1 MLLHADAA
9 ELVGKGKVLAKT
21 GPAQLFQ
28 LVPRYAVT
36 FQLPQKGADE
46 AVART
51 GGVHSPDFPAGGK
64 AMGGAGVGVGT
75 AAAAGVDHQLHITH
89 EQLRQGGFDVRRA
102 GEKFQLFIRNFEDVG
117 KRQELQHR
125 PAQHV
130 AVRPEREAQVRVKA
144 DDAAGLPGGG
154 DGRKVGV
161 AHGTV
166 HQRDTA
172 EVQGKGIGEPCRV
185 DLLRR
190 IEQVRRGLAVEAEG
204 AAAVLFQTDE
214 GKGRA
219 GLIGKGQMGEVD
231 AAGFQFPGD
240 LVAEGVVAQLAQK
253 STFAAQPG
261 KGRAHVGRCAASAR
275 AERGDLVKR
284 TAHPGR
290 DHIDECFA
298 NGKQCAAG
306 HREPPKLR
314 CW

>member
-1 MLLHADAA
+1 
-9 ELVGKGKVLAKT
+9 
-21 GPAQLFQ
+21 
-28 LVPRYAVT
+28 
-36 FQLPQKGADE
+36 
-46 AVART
+46 
-51 GGVHSPDFPAGGK
+51 
-64 AMGGAGVGVGT
+64 MGGAGVGVGT

-89 EQLRQGGFDVRRA
+89 EQLRQGGFDVRSA

-130 AVRPEREAQVRVKA
+130 AVRPEGKAQVRVKA

-161 AHGTV
+161 AHGAV
-166 HQRDTA
+166 RQRDTA
-172 EVQGKGIGEPCRV
+172 EMQGKGIGEPCRV

-214 GKGRA
+214 GKGCA
-219 GLIGKGQMGEVD
+219 GLVGKGQMGEVD
-231 AAGFQFPGD
+231 AAVCQLPGD
-240 LVAEGVVAQLAQK
+240 LMAEGVIAQLAQK
-253 STFAAQPG
+253 GAFAAQPG
-261 KGRAHVGRCAASAR
+261 EGCAHIGRCAASAR
-275 AERGDLVKR
+275 AERGHLIKR
-284 TAHPGR
+284 AACSGR

>member
-1 MLLHADAA
+1 
-9 ELVGKGKVLAKT
+9 
-21 GPAQLFQ
+21 
-28 LVPRYAVT
+28 
-36 FQLPQKGADE
+36 
-46 AVART
+46 
-51 GGVHSPDFPAGGK
+51 
-64 AMGGAGVGVGT
+64 MGGAGIGVGT
-75 AAAAGVDHQLHITH
+75 AAAAGVDHQLHIAH
-89 EQLRQGGFDVRRA
+89 KQLRQGGFNVRSA

-117 KRQELQHR
+117 KRQELQHG

-130 AVRPEREAQVRVKA
+130 AVRPEGEAQVRVKA
-144 DDAAGLPGGG
+144 DDSTSFACGGN
-154 DGRKVGV
+154 GRKVGV
-161 AHGTV
+161 AHGAV

-172 EVQGKGIGEPCRV
+172 EMQDKGIGEPCRV

-190 IEQVRRGLAVEAEG
+190 IEQVRRGFAVEAEG

-214 GKGRA
+214 GKGRV

-275 AERGDLVKR
+275 AERGNLVKR

>member
-1 MLLHADAA
+1 
-9 ELVGKGKVLAKT
+9 
-21 GPAQLFQ
+21 
-28 LVPRYAVT
+28 
-36 FQLPQKGADE
+36 
-46 AVART
+46 
-51 GGVHSPDFPAGGK
+51 
-64 AMGGAGVGVGT
+64 MGGAGVGVGT

-130 AVRPEREAQVRVKA
+130 AVRPEGEAQVRVKA

-161 AHGTV
+161 AHGAV
-166 HQRDTA
+166 HQRNTA

-190 IEQVRRGLAVEAEG
+190 IEQVGGGLAVEAEG

-214 GKGRA
+214 GKGCA
-219 GLIGKGQMGEVD
+219 GLVGKGQMGEVD
-231 AAGFQFPGD
+231 AAVCQLPGD
-240 LVAEGVVAQLAQK
+240 LMAEGVIAQLAQK
-253 STFAAQPG
+253 GAFAAQPG
-261 KGRAHVGRCAASAR
+261 EGCAHIGRCAASAR
-275 AERGDLVKR
+275 AERGHLVKR
-284 TAHPGR
+284 AACSGR
-290 DHIDECFA
+290 DHINECFA

-306 HREPPKLR
+306 HREPPK
-314 CW
+314 